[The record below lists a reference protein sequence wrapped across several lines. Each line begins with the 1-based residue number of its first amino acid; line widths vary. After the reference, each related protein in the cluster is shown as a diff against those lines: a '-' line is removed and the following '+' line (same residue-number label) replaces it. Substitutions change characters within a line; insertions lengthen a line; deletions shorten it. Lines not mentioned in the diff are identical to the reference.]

1 MVWQKLSQLLKYCSY
16 FPALHVSVQE
26 NQQQKVARLY
36 NLIYIFNCMCSDK
49 SKTTGLE
56 TLATCWTACW
66 DTRVSLNYATLRTC
80 STACLHS
87 YLPNFLL
94 GKVFQQL
101 AAKMRDKHCQRH
113 TDLGTSA
120 ATALV
125 VSRNNSILALF
136 GRFGLVSFLWHV
148 SFGRFGLVD
157 LIL

>member
-1 MVWQKLSQLLKYCSY
+1 MFHSMS
-16 FPALHVSVQE
+16 ALIS
-26 NQQQKVARLY
+26 R
-36 NLIYIFNCMCSDK
+36 
-49 SKTTGLE
+49 
-56 TLATCWTACW
+56 
-66 DTRVSLNYATLRTC
+66 
-80 STACLHS
+80 

-94 GKVFQQL
+94 RNVFQQL
-101 AAKMRDKHCQRH
+101 AAVMKDKHCQRH

-148 SFGRFGLVD
+148 WFGRFGLVD